1 MASYDAQIN
10 LLVSGQ
16 RELDRLTDR
25 LRSIERQI
33 VDINRLGVKPQQRDP
48 VTGRFGADPDRENRI
63 RLARIQRI
71 GKEEERRARLA
82 SASLRT
88 QNSELERSIL
98 LQSKLNSAVD
108 LYERKLDELSRG
120 GGGARL
126 SEDLRAQIRDIRAAY
141 QAATDGG
148 TKNLSLVRSLATE
161 LGRVVERQNEINRLS
176 SFQSKAFYD
185 TQRFERRIAELRRA
199 GADASAF
206 SGVGGQMKALRSAQA
221 RGNESEAKD
230 ATRRIKEALDRIA
243 RNLDETIREART
255 QQSAQKAARSWETF
269 FEEAS
274 TTALLLKQNQK
285 NASAK
290 FAQFFEDAAN
300 QALQISQNAKDTRKS
315 WQFFFED
322 AQKEADR
329 LRTERLSNFARLR
342 GNPNQYSAEAGP
354 LPTSRSGSPRYFAEA
369 KEIADQLLIAED
381 EIAKIRKQSLNES
394 LRLESERL
402 SLVDKRKEKEKQIKN
417 VLLEAVSF
425 GKGSQVKDIVNQVK
439 TGGRN
444 ALVRGGLGLG
454 ALGAGGL
461 YEGITGLGD
470 VNLGVL
476 NAIKGP
482 VGVAAS
488 AIGDSINSAL
498 GGVPAIINSV
508 LSGLGDIPGVLGL
521 AAVAAYAFA
530 PAMKTAGEAVYL
542 AGQKFGETKFGKNI
556 KLTLD
561 RQTNIFE
568 SGINAA
574 SQMTMPI
581 DASGFDKNLE
591 IRQSAKDTSDT
602 WRVFFEDTA
611 AFALQLK
618 QNAKDT
624 SKKWTE
630 FFQDASYQALQI
642 KENNKSTRKSWQVF
656 FEDAASQALLIKQQA
671 RETAK
676 SWQDFFEDA
685 ANQALQIKQNAKA
698 TAQSWRSF
706 FENAA
711 SEALRVSQE
720 AKNTSNNWRQFFE
733 DAAYQ
738 ALQIKQNGKDTS
750 ESWRVFFEDA
760 AYEAFS
766 IKEKAKSTRSSW
778 QQFFEDAE
786 LEAKRLRG
794 GKKTGLQSTLEEL
807 QEARSARQTF
817 LGSTSP
823 AEAIDKIV
831 REFNTGKPE
840 ISNTAKNLVTT
851 YASEITAGIPA
862 VADAMKNLGIAGI
875 KAIKKAL
882 RMASPSRVML
892 EIAKNQIDTYV
903 GFLRAALPAVEA
915 AAKAVGEAGTPK
927 AAGIPKEAIRT
938 PLTEKART
946 RPLTNEAIERNKI
959 TASFAASQ
967 ITGPLG
973 QLEQV
978 QARIEDFINKTRTSV
993 DLDKLFAGFPE
1004 NARFNMAGM
1013 GKSAGPDFDKLRA
1026 ALADFYQVPAELT
1039 PDLDR
1044 GVNAA
1049 KQASTSGDQL
1059 ERYVLELVGGLENIS
1074 SLFKAAAK
1082 LPTPSPTVKT
1092 SAAVTASIAIP
1103 DPWETVAD
1111 TISNSAID
1119 AAVAGGRQIEQGVN
1133 SITSSVKKNIIEDP
1147 WADVVSTGSGGA
1159 IPPNTPPGRRAG
1171 SAGDARNNQARQV
1184 KNLLGLDALADI
1196 SRVSTRELEALSS
1209 FASKLRA
1216 ILDPTIEGFD
1226 RLDNQLRET
1235 IGSIDRQL
1243 QRRDPNADFLTRRV
1257 GPRAGRAVSEGLI
1270 GGAFPLL
1277 FGQGAGASLGGLLGG
1292 AAGGFAGGGLG
1303 FGLSLIGTALG
1314 TALDQLGAAAAE
1326 AGKALRDPI
1335 AGFEKLKEANLFA
1348 SKAQEFYI
1356 QKLIE
1361 AGRGA
1366 EANAL
1371 IQKQIIS
1378 KIGISGVNDLN
1389 RLGSASDALAKT
1401 WADLSL
1407 ELQAA
1412 VAGPLAGLLEWVRDL
1427 VKASSGGIQKQAAQ
1441 FDQQAFNEAQN
1452 KAQQAALRGRA
1463 FLGLSL
1469 TPGGGGRDE
1478 KIYQQELNRLSAEI
1492 VAKYT
1497 ANQRLP
1503 EVRQQLETQEQLL
1516 KNAQQAADE
1525 IKQAYREGF
1534 RLQQQ
1539 AIDLERQAADFRRRI
1554 ADDIFNKQQ
1563 EVFRAQVEADK
1574 LSADVRI
1581 KAVDLEYQKRIGQE
1595 EGRVAQLLEAEAE
1608 LIRVKAAGQADI
1620 DSKKRLL
1627 ELDIAKQ
1634 ERDTQNY
1641 IRNINTE
1648 VNNIRRQTLQ
1658 YEMDVQ
1664 DQREAS
1670 ERRIAELRRIDQM
1683 GAALNPTQTAPNG
1696 RPYYGPGGAPAGPMG
1711 TVQSRGGYTGSSI
1724 DGFPITSRPGMRWGR
1739 MHRGV
1744 DIGTPMGTA
1753 LGYEVGGE
1761 VLSAT
1766 TLDGYGKV
1774 LEVKLEN
1781 GVTAF
1786 AAHLNEV
1793 LVKAGDRFT
1802 ANQILARTG
1811 RTGRG
1816 TGPHLHMEG
1825 VRGGDPYS
1833 PLPYLQLGSMQ
1844 AGSQVRQ
1851 MQQAQSQIRPVNIPM
1866 VDTAAAGQ
1874 QMTELNRQD
1883 EQLRRRSLD
1892 LSQQILNIDEQSAL
1906 QKIINIATGTKE
1918 LEQRRYQIDLLKS
1931 QMTLG
1936 IGIKNEQM
1944 DSAMIEAEYAANV
1957 KQRVEQNNRYLE
1969 TTKLTVEEKKK
1980 VEIAMRAGL
1989 AILREQAD
1997 LEQEI
2002 LALTKMKAAEE
2013 SIRTGIANFVEQN
2026 KQLDIEIEKRKLR
2039 TRLILEGN
2047 NAQSVEAEM
2056 RIFDLQK
2063 DLTKSLDQYNN
2074 SVNDSIKIASK
2085 KYNVNT
2091 DMIDSTFRLT
2101 EATLAGLVATVQDT
2115 EAKEKYRK
2123 KLQEI
2128 LDLRQKFEKDTA
2140 GRTEA
2145 AIQETR
2151 AGAQKGPVVG
2161 EQLANAYESA
2171 TKQLQELATWENVA
2185 VTGAQS
2191 IGDAFGQTFREIAT
2205 GTATAQEILA
2215 GFFQNLANSFADM
2228 AASMINNLIQIA
2240 LYKQMA
2246 GWFGASLGPVGG
2258 ASSGLGA
2265 MAFGGGLASG
2275 AGWGGFAGALA
2286 MPKLMADG
2294 GMFSNGIRP
2303 FAMGGVVNSP
2313 TLFKFANGGAMS
2325 TGVMGEAGPEAILP
2339 LSRGSDGKL
2348 GVSASGSG
2356 GGDVN
2361 VTVNV
2366 DAKGSKV
2373 QGDDQSANQLG
2384 KAVAAAVQQELL
2396 KQKRPGGLL

>member
-1 MASYDAQIN
+1 MAVASYDAQIN

-33 VDINRLGVKPQQRDP
+33 IDINRLGVKPQQRDP
-48 VTGRFGADPDRENRI
+48 ATGRFGADPDRENRI

-71 GKEEERRARLA
+71 GKEEERRARLT

-108 LYERKLDELSRG
+108 LYERKLEELSRG

-126 SEDLRAQIRDIRAAY
+126 GEDLQAQIRDIRAAY

-199 GADASAF
+199 GVDASAF
-206 SGVGGQMKALRSAQA
+206 GGVGGQMRALRSAQA

-354 LPTSRSGSPRYFAEA
+354 LPASKSGSPRYFAEA
-369 KEIADQLLIAED
+369 KEIADQLLIAEN
-381 EIAKIRKQSLNES
+381 EIAKIREQSLNES

-402 SLVDKRKEKEKQIKN
+402 SLIDKRKEKEKQIKN

-482 VGVAAS
+482 VGAAAS

-591 IRQSAKDTSDT
+591 IRQSAKDTSET

-656 FEDAASQALLIKQQA
+656 FEDAASQTLLIKQQA
-671 RETAK
+671 KETAK
-676 SWQDFFEDA
+676 SWQEFFEDA

-760 AYEAFS
+760 AYEALS

-786 LEAKRLRG
+786 LEAKRLRE
-794 GKKTGLQSTLEEL
+794 GKKTGLQSSLDKL
-807 QEARSARQTF
+807 QEARGARKAF
-817 LGSTSP
+817 LGGASP

-875 KAIKKAL
+875 RAIKKAL

-903 GFLRAALPAVEA
+903 DFLRAALPAVEA
-915 AAKAVGEAGTPK
+915 AAKAVGEAGIPK

-993 DLDKLFAGFPE
+993 DLDKLFAGFSE

-1044 GVNAA
+1044 GINAA
-1049 KQASTSGDQL
+1049 KQAGKSGDQL
-1059 ERYVLELVGGLENIS
+1059 ERYVLELVGSLENIS
-1074 SLFKAAAK
+1074 SLFKTAAK
-1082 LPTPSPTVKT
+1082 LPTPSATVKT
-1092 SAAVTASIAIP
+1092 SVAATASIAIP

-1119 AAVAGGRQIEQGVN
+1119 AAVAGGQKIEQGVN
-1133 SITSSVKKNIIEDP
+1133 NITSSVKKNIIEDP
-1147 WADVVSTGSGGA
+1147 WADVVSTGSGGV
-1159 IPPNTPPGRRAG
+1159 IPPNTPPGRRTD

-1184 KNLLGLDALADI
+1184 KDLLGLDALADI

-1209 FASKLRA
+1209 VASELRA

-1243 QRRDPNADFLTRRV
+1243 QRRDPNADFLTRRL
-1257 GPRAGRAVSEGLI
+1257 GPRGGRAVSEGLI

-1292 AAGGFAGGGLG
+1292 AAGGFAGGNLG

-1314 TALDQLGAAAAE
+1314 TALDQLGAKATE
-1326 AGKALRDPI
+1326 TGQALRDPI

-1348 SKAQEFYI
+1348 SKAQEYYI
-1356 QKLIE
+1356 KKLIE
-1361 AGRGA
+1361 VGRGA
-1366 EANAL
+1366 EANAI

-1389 RLGSASDALAKT
+1389 RLGSASDQLSKA

-1427 VKASSGGIQKQAAQ
+1427 VRASSGGIQKQAAQ
-1441 FDQQAFNEAQN
+1441 FDQEAFNKAQD
-1452 KAQQAALRGRA
+1452 KAQQAALKNRG

-1469 TPGGGGRDE
+1469 TPGGGGRNE
-1478 KIYQQELNRLSAEI
+1478 KIYQQELNKLSAEI

-1497 ANQRLP
+1497 ANQKLP
-1503 EVRQQLETQEQLL
+1503 QINQQPETIEQQR
-1516 KNAQQAADE
+1516 KAAQQAADE
-1525 IKQAYREGF
+1525 IKQAYREAF
-1534 RLQQQ
+1534 SLQQQ
-1539 AIDLERQAADFRRRI
+1539 AIDLQRQGADLQRRV

-1563 EVFRAQVEADK
+1563 EIQRVIIDNDNKRKQIAIET
-1574 LSADVRI
+1574 
-1581 KAVDLEYQKRIGQE
+1581 VDLEYRKRISNE
-1595 EGRVAQLLEAEAE
+1595 EGRVAQVLAAEAE
-1608 LIRVKAAGQADI
+1608 LIKTKKSGEAEI
-1620 DSKKRLL
+1620 ESKKRML

-1634 ERDTQNY
+1634 KRETENY
-1641 IRNINTE
+1641 IYRLNID
-1648 VNNIRRQTLQ
+1648 IDGIKRATLN
-1658 YEMDVQ
+1658 YEMSVADYRLKIERQ
-1664 DQREAS
+1664 ITEQRFMN
-1670 ERRIAELRRIDQM
+1670 QM
-1683 GAALNPTQTAPNG
+1683 GQAAPDG
-1696 RPYYGPGGAPAGPMG
+1696 RPYYGPGGASTGGAITGGARTSRKRDRDAEATGWDIVMPGGRGASVQAPIPLTITGTGFQGSGAGATGRGYGNWISGTFSLGGKNYELLLGHFDKISVAKGMQVPAG
-1711 TVQSRGGYTGSSI
+1711 
-1724 DGFPITSRPGMRWGR
+1724 
-1739 MHRGV
+1739 
-1744 DIGTPMGTA
+1744 A
-1753 LGYEVGGE
+1753 ELGKQG
-1761 VLSAT
+1761 
-1766 TLDGYGKV
+1766 
-1774 LEVKLEN
+1774 
-1781 GVTAF
+1781 
-1786 AAHLNEV
+1786 
-1793 LVKAGDRFT
+1793 
-1802 ANQILARTG
+1802 ITG
-1811 RTGRG
+1811 RTFG
-1816 TGPHLHMEG
+1816 THVTTHVNPMGGASVSDAWNALDQITKAWEG
-1825 VRGGDPYS
+1825 GAQVAQ
-1833 PLPYLQLGSMQ
+1833 LQQAGSAIKRPQVPMVNAGVTGAAMTSLAEQDAKLRKESLSLEQKLASLNERKALQALEEAATGERNLKQRQDAINLLQNELKYFQ
-1844 AGSQVRQ
+1844 AGSQE
-1851 MQQAQSQIRPVNIPM
+1851 QQDRLALEAANLTKLQDRLA
-1866 VDTAAAGQ
+1866 VDS
-1874 QMTELNRQD
+1874 E
-1883 EQLRRRSLD
+1883 
-1892 LSQQILNIDEQSAL
+1892 IL
-1906 QKIINIATGTKE
+1906 QKTKLTGKEKQALINALAKGLEVTKQQNALDAQALE
-1918 LEQRRYQIDLLKS
+1918 LTQKKRFETEKAALIMQGQLKN
-1931 QMTLG
+1931 
-1936 IGIKNEQM
+1936 IGIKAGYIG
-1944 DSAMIEAEYAANV
+1944 DAA
-1957 KQRVEQNNRYLE
+1957 
-1969 TTKLTVEEKKK
+1969 
-1980 VEIAMRAGL
+1980 
-1989 AILREQAD
+1989 
-1997 LEQEI
+1997 
-2002 LALTKMKAAEE
+2002 AA
-2013 SIRTGIANFVEQN
+2013 F
-2026 KQLDIEIEKRKLR
+2026 
-2039 TRLILEGN
+2039 
-2047 NAQSVEAEM
+2047 EAEM
-2056 RIFDLQK
+2056 RASGNLQQARELADLAQKNQTAKGNQMLEAYNEAATSLQK
-2063 DLTKSLDQYNN
+2063 
-2074 SVNDSIKIASK
+2074 
-2085 KYNVNT
+2085 
-2091 DMIDSTFRLT
+2091 
-2101 EATLAGLVATVQDT
+2101 
-2115 EAKEKYRK
+2115 
-2123 KLQEI
+2123 
-2128 LDLRQKFEKDTA
+2128 
-2140 GRTEA
+2140 
-2145 AIQETR
+2145 
-2151 AGAQKGPVVG
+2151 
-2161 EQLANAYESA
+2161 
-2171 TKQLQELATWENVA
+2171 LATWENVA
-2185 VTGAQS
+2185 VTGAQAIS
-2191 IGDAFGQTFREIAT
+2191 SAFGQAFKEIAT
-2205 GTATAQEILA
+2205 GTGTAQEVLA
-2215 GFFQNLANSFADM
+2215 GFFGNLANSFADM
-2228 AASMINNLIQIA
+2228 AARMIQDMMLMLI
-2240 LYKQMA
+2240 YKQL
-2246 GWFGASLGPVGG
+2246 LGPMFGFNPGG
-2258 ASSGLGA
+2258 GFGDSIGSAV
-2265 MAFGGGLASG
+2265 FGGGLASG
-2275 AGWGGFAGALA
+2275 SSWGGFAGALG
-2286 MPKLMADG
+2286 MPMLNANG
-2294 GMFSNGIRP
+2294 NMFANGIKP
-2303 FAMGGVVNSP
+2303 FATGGIVDSP
-2313 TLFKFANGGAMS
+2313 TLFKFANGGAMN
-2325 TGVMGEAGPEAILP
+2325 TGVMGEAGPEAIMP

-2348 GVSASGSG
+2348 GVTASGSG
-2356 GGDVN
+2356 SSTNN

-2366 DAKGSKV
+2366 DATGSKV
-2373 QGDDQSANQLG
+2373 QGDNNGANQLG
-2384 KAVAAAVQQELL
+2384 RAVAAAVQEELL
-2396 KQKRPGGLL
+2396 RQKRPGGLLS